1 MTGKT
6 RFKVSRSGKKRR
18 PAAHRQDL
26 LLLVSNR
33 FEGKRREREF
43 ADHRK
48 RCRRVQDLYIRATI
62 LGILVAEECDER
74 PDMGLR

>member
-33 FEGKRREREF
+33 FEGKRKEREL
-43 ADHRK
+43 ADYLK
-48 RCRRVQDLYIRATI
+48 RFRRVQDLYIRATI
-62 LGILVAEECDER
+62 LGILADGKRDER
-74 PDMGLR
+74 PGVDPR